1 MSERQCGRCGRP
13 LPTESPVCTYCQS
26 GILRWRRE
34 ATIVLSLV
42 AVGVVLF
49 TATWFL
55 TQTFERH
62 RQSLAVQ
69 WFDAGQQALANSQPR
84 AAIADLRSALFYR
97 DDDLYRLRLA
107 EALAQA
113 NYTDQ
118 AKAYLLNLWEERPG
132 SGNINL
138 ELARITAQ
146 QSNTA
151 DAVRYYHG
159 AIFGVWDKD
168 AIEHRLETRL
178 ELIRF
183 LLRQGQTSSA
193 YAEITSLA
201 ASIPPDNPQMQ
212 AVAGDLF
219 ARTGDSAN
227 ALTQY
232 EMALKNDP
240 HSFAALSGA
249 ARAAFA
255 SGKFRRAKQH
265 LDAALREHPDDSA
278 LTTLLEQ
285 TDLVLA
291 SDPLERHLPREQRV
305 RRTLIAF
312 NQVGVRLQQCGV
324 PVSLSPSLAAKKI
337 SNSPDVNSMA
347 GTANAKK
354 AAQDLTLLANDWNN
368 LRPSLNVRSL
378 SLNSDL
384 FENAVDLVSRIEQAT
399 DKSCGPPTGLDWA
412 LLQLANYGS
421 EVER

>member
-1 MSERQCGRCGRP
+1 MSEQCGRCGRS
-13 LPTESPVCTYCQS
+13 LPTGSSDCAYCRS

-34 ATIVLSLV
+34 ATIVLSLA

-55 TQTFERH
+55 TRAFERH
-62 RQSLAVQ
+62 RQALAVQ
-69 WFDAGQQALANSQPR
+69 WFDAGQQALANSQPQ
-84 AAIADLRSALFYR
+84 AAVSYFRSALFYR

-138 ELARITAQ
+138 ELARIAAQ
-146 QSNTA
+146 QRDSA

-159 AIFGVWDKD
+159 AIFGVWDSD
-168 AIEHRLETRL
+168 ALQYRLQTRL

-183 LLRQGQTSSA
+183 LLQQNQTSSA

-201 ASIPPDNPQMQ
+201 ATIPPDNPEMRTT
-212 AVAGDLF
+212 AGDLF

-249 ARAAFA
+249 AKASFA

-278 LTTLLEQ
+278 LITLLQQ

-305 RRTLIAF
+305 QRTLTAF
-312 NQVGVRLQQCGV
+312 NQAGVRLHQCGA
-324 PVSLSPSLAAKKI
+324 PVSLSPSLTAKKI
-337 SNSPDVNSMA
+337 SNSSDVNSVG

-354 AAQDLTLLANDWNN
+354 AAQDLAPLATEWNN
-368 LRPSLNVRSL
+368 LHPSVSARSL
-378 SLNSDL
+378 SLNPDL
-384 FENAVDLVSRIEQAT
+384 LENAVDLVSRIEQAT

-412 LLQLANYGS
+412 LLQIANYGS